1 MATASPTL
9 SPKQIRELTLEE
21 FFAYEARMK
30 PGTDPTKGVPAE
42 VARMTRNLRGIV
54 DQRSGVPILEMTV
67 DYLMSENEEGRRVI
81 GQVIGDLIADGPFK
95 EADLASARYKDGVP
109 RRGRSNALIARLDTM
124 FNQHM
129 ETGNQYVLRPTQNYL
144 GQESFA
150 INSGVAFRRSRKTLL
165 EVPDDTYEKLKFILA
180 DEEIDPKVRNVIG
193 LHAFSGM
200 RPENVRNIKVENIN
214 FETGEVT
221 FYDAKAA
228 STIEKA
234 NMIPNRTIFLN
245 TMALDFMKEIVGD
258 RAAGPMLENEVDVHN
273 AASRVLSDR
282 VGLALYELP
291 DKTKIREGFTL
302 YDLRR
307 LFESQLADQGLKDE
321 NDIRALNGR
330 LPADTA
336 GGYRNRKGAF
346 RRIDTAAKAVVASMV
361 GYSGTRTISQYGND
375 IGMDFSDTTKKIVV
389 SKDILVGTEYMKTLK
404 KSFLDSL
411 PGEFGILS
419 SDDIEPADAESS
431 KQFQEE
437 SKADSRLRAAEKTER
452 AIELEEKNNQRDQE
466 RAAKAADADLDGKTQ
481 PAPGEFSPEGKA
493 LMIELGMWN
502 EEYENYDSGDDA
514 PEADEPKAPK
524 APDTDATP
532 SEDPKI
538 SKMEMSGVD
547 RGLRT
552 VLTGAGAAAAAIDPV
567 GTAIEETIDTLKD
580 KALSKIGGK
589 VGKKVAGKIPGVN
602 LLIPGTLGFPG
613 LSGDFEEIDVLA
625 EVFDKTREDF
635 ADMSAEELKKYRSA
649 YQQAIDTAKEQQK
662 QQTMFKAFG
671 VVPEETEEG
680 FIYQP

>member
-42 VARMTRNLRGIV
+42 VARMTRNLKGIV

-258 RAAGPMLENEVDVHN
+258 RVAGPMLENEVDVHDT
-273 AASRVLSDR
+273 ASRVLSDR

-307 LFESQLADQGLKDE
+307 LFESQLADQGLKDD

-411 PGEFGILS
+411 PGEFGMLS

-437 SKADSRLRAAEKTER
+437 SRADSRLRAAEKTER
-452 AIELEEKNNQRDQE
+452 AIELEEKNNQRDQK
-466 RAAKAADADLDGKTQ
+466 RAAQAADADLDGKTQ

-502 EEYENYDSGDDA
+502 EQYENYDSGDDA
-514 PEADEPKAPK
+514 PKADKPEAPEAPDKPETPGDGKPGFGTTTSMLTAGVAGTAARLRDPAQALADEAIQQSGEAATRGIIGKTLARRIPFAEIAIPSDLSADPQENLAKAYNVSPSVFYQMTPEQM
-524 APDTDATP
+524 AP
-532 SEDPKI
+532 
-538 SKMEMSGVD
+538 
-547 RGLRT
+547 
-552 VLTGAGAAAAAIDPV
+552 
-567 GTAIEETIDTLKD
+567 
-580 KALSKIGGK
+580 
-589 VGKKVAGKIPGVN
+589 
-602 LLIPGTLGFPG
+602 
-613 LSGDFEEIDVLA
+613 
-625 EVFDKTREDF
+625 
-635 ADMSAEELKKYRSA
+635 
-649 YQQAIDTAKEQQK
+649 YQQALDDAIAKQK
-662 QQTMFKAFG
+662 QEAIDRRKGRNRARVGKNFL
-671 VVPEETEEG
+671 EE
-680 FIYQP
+680 QP

>member
-180 DEEIDPKVRNVIG
+180 DKEIDPKVRNVIG

-258 RAAGPMLENEVDVHN
+258 RVAGPMLENEVDVHN

-375 IGMDFSDTTKKIVV
+375 IDMDFSDTTKKIVV

-411 PGEFGILS
+411 PGEFGMLS

-452 AIELEEKNNQRDQE
+452 AIELEEKNNQRDQK

-514 PEADEPKAPK
+514 PEVDEPEAPEKPETSGDGKPGSGTTKSLLVAGSLGAAGMLLDPAQTLADEAIQQTGE
-524 APDTDATP
+524 A
-532 SEDPKI
+532 
-538 SKMEMSGVD
+538 V
-547 RGLRT
+547 LR
-552 VLTGAGAAAAAIDPV
+552 PV
-567 GTAIEETIDTLKD
+567 I
-580 KALSKIGGK
+580 
-589 VGKKVAGKIPGVN
+589 
-602 LLIPGTLGFPG
+602 GTLARRIPIA
-613 LSGDFEEIDVLA
+613 EILIANPISRDPQEVLA
-625 EVFDKTREDF
+625 EAYNVSPRVFY
-635 ADMSAEELKKYRSA
+635 DMSPEQMAPYQRQYDLAMKEADAMRREGAKPEMLKAAEAR
-649 YQQAIDTAKEQQK
+649 QFD
-662 QQTMFKAFG
+662 FG
-671 VVPEETEEG
+671 DEFGNVPDPEPEG
-680 FIYQP
+680 FVTKP

>member
-42 VARMTRNLRGIV
+42 VARMTRNLKGIV

-258 RAAGPMLENEVDVHN
+258 RVAGPMLENEVDVHDT
-273 AASRVLSDR
+273 ASRVLSDR

-307 LFESQLADQGLKDE
+307 LFESQLADQGLKDD

-411 PGEFGILS
+411 PGEFGMLS

-437 SKADSRLRAAEKTER
+437 SRADSRLRAAEKTER
-452 AIELEEKNNQRDQE
+452 AIELEEKNNQRDQK
-466 RAAKAADADLDGKTQ
+466 RAAQAADADLDGKTQ

-502 EEYENYDSGDDA
+502 EQYENYDSGDDA
-514 PEADEPKAPK
+514 PKADKPEAPEAPDKPETPGDGKPGFGTTTSMLTAGVAGTAAMLLDPAQALADEAIQQSGEAATRGIIGKTLARRIPFAEIAIPSDLSADPQENLAKAYNVSPSVFYQMTPEQM
-524 APDTDATP
+524 AP
-532 SEDPKI
+532 
-538 SKMEMSGVD
+538 
-547 RGLRT
+547 
-552 VLTGAGAAAAAIDPV
+552 
-567 GTAIEETIDTLKD
+567 
-580 KALSKIGGK
+580 
-589 VGKKVAGKIPGVN
+589 
-602 LLIPGTLGFPG
+602 
-613 LSGDFEEIDVLA
+613 
-625 EVFDKTREDF
+625 
-635 ADMSAEELKKYRSA
+635 
-649 YQQAIDTAKEQQK
+649 YQQALDDAIAKQK
-662 QQTMFKAFG
+662 QEAIDRRKGRNRARVGKNFL
-671 VVPEETEEG
+671 EE
-680 FIYQP
+680 QP

>member
-42 VARMTRNLRGIV
+42 VARMTRNLKGIV

-200 RPENVRNIKVENIN
+200 RPENVRNIKVKNIN

-258 RAAGPMLENEVDVHN
+258 RVAGPMLENEVDVHDT
-273 AASRVLSDR
+273 ASRVLSDR

-307 LFESQLADQGLKDE
+307 LFESQLADQGLKDD

-411 PGEFGILS
+411 PGEFGMLS

-437 SKADSRLRAAEKTER
+437 SRADSRLRAAEKTER
-452 AIELEEKNNQRDQE
+452 AIELEEKNNQRDQK
-466 RAAKAADADLDGKTQ
+466 RAAQAADADLDGKTQ

-502 EEYENYDSGDDA
+502 EQYENYDSGDDA
-514 PEADEPKAPK
+514 PKADKPEAPEAPDKPETPGDGKPGFGTTTSMLTAGVAGTAAMLLDPAQALADEAIQQSGEAATRGIIGKTLARRIPFAEIAIPSDLSADPQENLAKAYNVSPSVFYQMTPEQM
-524 APDTDATP
+524 AP
-532 SEDPKI
+532 
-538 SKMEMSGVD
+538 
-547 RGLRT
+547 
-552 VLTGAGAAAAAIDPV
+552 
-567 GTAIEETIDTLKD
+567 
-580 KALSKIGGK
+580 
-589 VGKKVAGKIPGVN
+589 
-602 LLIPGTLGFPG
+602 
-613 LSGDFEEIDVLA
+613 
-625 EVFDKTREDF
+625 
-635 ADMSAEELKKYRSA
+635 
-649 YQQAIDTAKEQQK
+649 YQQALDDAIAKQK
-662 QQTMFKAFG
+662 QEAIDRRKGRNRARVGKNFL
-671 VVPEETEEG
+671 EE
-680 FIYQP
+680 QP

>member
-42 VARMTRNLRGIV
+42 VARMTRNLKGIV

-258 RAAGPMLENEVDVHN
+258 RVAGPMLENEVDVHDT
-273 AASRVLSDR
+273 ASRVLSDR

-307 LFESQLADQGLKDE
+307 LFESQLADQGLKDD

-411 PGEFGILS
+411 PGEFGMLS

-437 SKADSRLRAAEKTER
+437 SRADSRLRAAEKTER
-452 AIELEEKNNQRDQE
+452 AIELEEKNNQRDQK
-466 RAAKAADADLDGKTQ
+466 RAAQAADADLDGKTQ

-502 EEYENYDSGDDA
+502 EQYENYDSGDDA
-514 PEADEPKAPK
+514 SKADKPEAPE
-524 APDTDATP
+524 APDKPETP
-532 SEDPKI
+532 GDGKPGFGTTTS
-538 SKMEMSGVD
+538 MLTAGV
-547 RGLRT
+547 
-552 VLTGAGAAAAAIDPV
+552 A
-567 GTAIEETIDTLKD
+567 GTAAMLLDPAQALADEAIQQSGEAATRGIIGKTLARRIPFAEIAIPSD
-580 KALSKIGGK
+580 LSADPQENLAKAYNVS
-589 VGKKVAGKIPGVN
+589 P
-602 LLIPGTLGFPG
+602 
-613 LSGDFEEIDVLA
+613 S
-625 EVFDKTREDF
+625 VFYQMTPEQM
-635 ADMSAEELKKYRSA
+635 AP
-649 YQQAIDTAKEQQK
+649 YQQALDDAIAKQK
-662 QQTMFKAFG
+662 QEAIDRRKGRNRARVGKNFL
-671 VVPEETEEG
+671 EE
-680 FIYQP
+680 QP